1 MLQDFTGTKGLPPQ
15 SIIPRQPLRMVE
27 LHSKPPKTSG
37 QLCPEGLN
45 RGWHSQCDP
54 QVKLN
59 TASCHGAGVSQLTG
73 HSRDPGA
80 GVVPEHGMERH
91 GMAWHAMVW
100 HSLVWHD
107 TVCAVWCGMASMAV
121 TEIPPRDTSTSEPLQ
136 SHPDQASS
144 SREGGSF
151 IYLQFPSI
159 PHPTSWSVPA
169 QHPRQEQVQLQW
181 GTAPT
186 SPVQTTLKPAG
197 PLHHPGT
204 PAALLGTGCPPG
216 TGPAV
221 LMAALASTVG
231 YPYIWHQLLPLG
243 SIGEG
248 ERKGKLS
255 SGRFNKFSVTS
266 WGKAVEHTSG
276 NAGLIFPLVL
286 GIMFSLILIF
296 PDVSLLIPCSSKPLW
311 LQILMK
317 P

>member
-1 MLQDFTGTKGLPPQ
+1 MGLECPNSLVTAKILEQGWCQ
-15 SIIPRQPLRMVE
+15 S
-27 LHSKPPKTSG
+27 
-37 QLCPEGLN
+37 
-45 RGWHSQCDP
+45 
-54 QVKLN
+54 
-59 TASCHGAGVSQLTG
+59 TAWS
-73 HSRDPGA
+73 
-80 GVVPEHGMERH
+80 
-91 GMAWHAMVW
+91 GMAWHGMQ
-100 HSLVWHD
+100 
-107 TVCAVWCGMASMAV
+107 WCGTAWHGVTQYVLCGVAWQAWHITRASLAV

-197 PLHHPGT
+197 PLHHSGT

-216 TGPAV
+216 TEPAA